1 MFNQTQSSDLE
12 TENNYTS
19 TQRWGGWREKTNKP
33 SKIKTKKAKK
43 SSVFK
48 SCDFSCRSKGRLDCD
63 QTREKCTQRL
73 FEHFLFWSQIVF
85 AWVRVFP
92 NPDIYLQQIPGKKE
106 KKKRGTGSFLG
117 THKGD
122 KPLKFLSKSICYIS
136 LLLSDKHCESKEISF
151 TRWIAWTYR
160 QIMRAELWTS
170 P

>member
-85 AWVRVFP
+85 AWVFP
-92 NPDIYLQQIPGKKE
+92 NPEIHLQRIPGKNE
-106 KKKRGTGSFLG
+106 KKGEPAVFLG
-117 THKGD
+117 AHKGD
-122 KPLKFLSKSICYIS
+122 KPLEFLSKGLYCIS
-136 LLLSDKHCESKEISF
+136 LLLN
-151 TRWIAWTYR
+151 
-160 QIMRAELWTS
+160 
-170 P
+170 

>member
-1 MFNQTQSSDLE
+1 MRRYFGFIILSDDNMSMSSLSGNFDIFIVSWCLIKRSLQTLE
-12 TENNYTS
+12 TENNYTF
-19 TQRWGGWREKTNKP
+19 TQRWGGRREKTNKP

-92 NPDIYLQQIPGKKE
+92 NPGI
-106 KKKRGTGSFLG
+106 FL
-117 THKGD
+117 
-122 KPLKFLSKSICYIS
+122 
-136 LLLSDKHCESKEISF
+136 
-151 TRWIAWTYR
+151 
-160 QIMRAELWTS
+160 
-170 P
+170 